1 MTQFRRT
8 DRPEAV
14 VCAGERVSVVAT
26 SGAGSGRR
34 KCQPPQRKRRRPRR
48 RLLSVSRPAQVR
60 VGVWVEVRRPPGDLL
75 LLLVQPAAAAA
86 VAQADPTVTR
96 RLVELVL
103 KVTGAETAAV
113 ELKVARLRVTRLDD
127 GARR

>member
-8 DRPEAV
+8 DRPEAIV
-14 VCAGERVSVVAT
+14 SAGERVSVVAT
-26 SGAGSGRR
+26 SGASSERR
-34 KCQPPQRKRRRPRR
+34 KCQPPQRKRR

-60 VGVWVEVRRPPGDLL
+60 VGVWVEVRRPPGDLLL

-113 ELKVARLRVTRLDD
+113 ELEIARLRVTRLDD
-127 GARR
+127 SARR